1 MSLFGVLAGPWQVEQ
16 AVIATLRL
24 WLPEYAAE
32 IERQA
37 GLQKGLIGR
46 PPVPEAYRGALDW
59 LSLKDDWMPEVK
71 VICNPVGEPE
81 RQASV
86 YMQTFA
92 VEVWCLA
99 RSEEGSDPEASARR
113 NAGLLA
119 LATMLLGQSA
129 GANLGA
135 LNVLEETVCTGT
147 PRVEFL
153 EPDNRRYAVGITSWQ
168 IHAEVANPNLGPE
181 GPTPKESPGYE
192 GLEEPYKESPEV
204 KTATEKI
211 KAVPISEP
219 V

>member
-1 MSLFGVLAGPWQVEQ
+1 MSLFGTLASTWNVEQ
-16 AVIATLRL
+16 AVISTLRL

-32 IERQA
+32 VERQN
-37 GLQKGLIGR
+37 GLAKGLLGR
-46 PPVPEAYRGALDW
+46 PPTPESYRGALDW
-59 LSLKDDWMPEVK
+59 LSVKDDWLPEVK

-81 RQASV
+81 RQAAA

-92 VEVWCLA
+92 VEVGCTVK
-99 RSEEGSDPEASARR
+99 SEEGTDPEGSARR

-135 LNVLEETVCTGT
+135 LNALEEAVCTGT
-147 PRVEFL
+147 PRVEFI
-153 EPDNRRYAVGITSWQ
+153 EPENRRYAVGITSWQ

-181 GPTPKESPGYE
+181 GATPETSPGYA
-192 GLEEPYKESPEV
+192 GLEEPYRESPEV
-204 KTATEKI
+204 KKATETI
-211 KAVPISEP
+211 KAVPISEE